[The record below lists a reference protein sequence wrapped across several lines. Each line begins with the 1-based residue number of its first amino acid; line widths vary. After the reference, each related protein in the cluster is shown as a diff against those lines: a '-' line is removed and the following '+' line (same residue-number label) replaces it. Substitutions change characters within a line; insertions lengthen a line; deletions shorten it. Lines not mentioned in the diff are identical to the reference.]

1 MSLFAAQM
9 AIATALGP
17 LAAWLLRIPR
27 LSWLCALLLYTAG
40 VVASHVGPLAGT
52 YPGGVVL
59 VLGAVALCQGLR
71 DVDPAIRFL
80 YLFAAMPPMDLVAAW
95 FLSSGRGD
103 LGVVMVIGSLPIGA
117 ASLAAAW
124 RWMLEEESR
133 AA

>member
-1 MSLFAAQM
+1 VSLFAAQM

-17 LAAWLLRIPR
+17 VAARLLRLPRVSWLL
-27 LSWLCALLLYTAG
+27 ALLLYAAG
-40 VVASHVGPLAGT
+40 VVTSHVGPLAGT
-52 YPGGVVL
+52 YPGGVIL
-59 VLGAVALCQGLR
+59 VLGAVALCHGLR

-95 FLSSGRGD
+95 FLATGRGD
-103 LGVVMVIGSLPIGA
+103 VGVVMVIGSLPIGA